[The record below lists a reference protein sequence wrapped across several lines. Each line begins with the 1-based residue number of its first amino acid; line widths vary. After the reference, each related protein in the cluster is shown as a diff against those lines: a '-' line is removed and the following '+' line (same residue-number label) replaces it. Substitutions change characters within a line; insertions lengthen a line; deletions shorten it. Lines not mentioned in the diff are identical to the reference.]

1 MSKDAGFVCVGADAF
16 VRSANPERSEG
27 EASAAACLD
36 VVRTGGPFKPDFGL
50 NGPRAKLSLLENV
63 VRAEGVEPSQAF

>member
-1 MSKDAGFVCVGADAF
+1 MCEGGRIS
-16 VRSANPERSEG
+16 SAPPTLSEAKG
-27 EASAAACLD
+27 RRQPAACLD